1 MWKRKDFFPSGSVE
15 TAPIFMAMPIIYAGK
30 SINDRT
36 LTIIKDGVCNNFA
49 GKKGLIKAKNHWLNV
64 KDAAALRIGFE
75 IWCAKWRKYDKE
87 FFQLATD
94 RIQNWKEGWRKLDSF
109 QKRLWLEAYKIETLD
124 NFADEIEAGIT
135 SELEKIEIPAKYK
148 FNLVSPSEPN
158 HFQRMLADRN
168 EVKKGRMTE
177 DEYASKYWYS
187 HGNWNGGVMMNK
199 KILKKDLGEK
209 IKTPDFANIKKI
221 HNKYDKLLVK
231 EIRTLLETIR
241 ILSLWREERKAVVQK
256 IMLGYANISNLASK
270 ELGVSPILVRSS
282 LLSEIKNLKRKP
294 ELFRKRIKASV
305 YLAEKNKNS
314 VKILAGKK
322 AEPYIREFLNQAK
335 DKVIKG
341 TIASKGKAHGEARII
356 LKNKDFSKF
365 KKGEILVTSMTRPE
379 FYPILKKAAAIVT
392 EEGGLTSHAAIS
404 ARELGIPCIVGT
416 KIATSAIKTGDTVEV
431 DAVKGIIKIID

>member
-36 LTIIKDGVCNNFA
+36 LTIIKNGVCNNFV
-49 GKKGLIKAKNHWLNV
+49 GKKGLIRAKNKWLNA
-64 KDAAALRIGFE
+64 KDSDTIKKEFGLWG
-75 IWCAKWRKYDKE
+75 AKWQKKDRVL
-87 FFQLATD
+87 FRLATN
-94 RIQNWKEGWRKLDSF
+94 RIQNWKEGWKKLDLF
-109 QKRLWLEAYKIETLD
+109 QKRLWLEAYRIEALD
-124 NFADEIEAGIT
+124 NFADEIESRIISG
-135 SELEKIEIPAKYK
+135 LEKIGIPGKYK

-158 HFQRMLADRN
+158 HFQRMLSDRN
-168 EVKKGRMTE
+168 KVRKGQMAE
-177 DEYASKYWYS
+177 SGYMSKYWYS
-187 HGNWNGGVMMNK
+187 HGNWNGGELLNK

-209 IKTPDFANIKKI
+209 IRTPDFLRIRKI
-221 HNKYDKLLVK
+221 HNKYDKLLDK
-231 EIRTLLETIR
+231 EMRTLLETIR

-256 IMLGYANISNLASK
+256 IMLGYVNISNLASK
-270 ELGVSPILVRSS
+270 ELGISQILVRSS
-282 LLSEIKNLKRKP
+282 LLNEIKNLKRKP
-294 ELFRKRIKASV
+294 ELFRERIKASV
-305 YLAEKNKNS
+305 YLAEKNKNN

-322 AEPYIREFLNQAK
+322 AEPYTREFLNQAK

-341 TIASKGKAHGEARII
+341 TIASRGKAYGKARII

-365 KKGEILVTSMTRPE
+365 KKGEVLVTSMTRPE

-404 ARELGIPCIVGT
+404 ARELRIPCIVGT